1 MNNKILKEILEK
13 KFKKSIF
20 SGYDPYDVDLFFD
33 KTIAYINDLLEIKG
47 SLENEIELW
56 RKKYF
61 KLLEQKN
68 ILVNQNT
75 ILKNEI
81 SEYQKEGYGQ
91 KHLNKRI
98 DKLEEK
104 YKNIL
109 LQQQNK
115 NK

>member
-1 MNNKILKEILEK
+1 MNNKIVKEILDK

-20 SGYDPYDVDLFFD
+20 SGYDPLDVDHFFD
-33 KTIAYINDLLEIKG
+33 KTIAYINDLLKIKC
-47 SLENEIELW
+47 SLESEIESW
-56 RKKYF
+56 KIKYC

-68 ILVNQNT
+68 GLITQNT

-91 KHLNKRI
+91 KHLNKRM
-98 DKLEEK
+98 DKLEQK
-104 YKNIL
+104 YKTIL
-109 LQQQNK
+109 LQQQNR

>member
-56 RKKYF
+56 KKKYF

-91 KHLNKRI
+91 KHLNNRI

>member
-1 MNNKILKEILEK
+1 MNNKIVKEILEK

-33 KTIAYINDLLEIKG
+33 KTILYIKDILEVNS

-61 KLLEQKN
+61 KMLEQKN
-68 ILVNQNT
+68 NLDNQNK

-81 SEYQKEGYGQ
+81 NEYQKEGYGQ
-91 KHLNKRI
+91 KHLNHRI

-104 YKNIL
+104 SKTIL